1 MCTGDEIFTPL
12 LSSSSE
18 LQKKARRRR
27 RKRRASVRCSA
38 GMAQKSARRH
48 SFHLFIS
55 FNDKQKSALK
65 RCEGRFHIVNRKESS
80 PRYLIILFVIK
91 FNTISILYIYLIV
104 DLIRERKR
112 ERKRAF
118 IKDVQERIEPR
129 GAVRDQAATRTTTT
143 TTTTEF
149 FERKFETTTTQLI
162 FDNASVVDGDDDCE
176 Q

>member
-1 MCTGDEIFTPL
+1 M
-12 LSSSSE
+12 
-18 LQKKARRRR
+18 
-27 RKRRASVRCSA
+27 
-38 GMAQKSARRH
+38 
-48 SFHLFIS
+48 
-55 FNDKQKSALK
+55 K

-143 TTTTEF
+143 TTTTTEF

>member
-1 MCTGDEIFTPL
+1 MCTGDDEIIFTPS

-38 GMAQKSARRH
+38 GMAQKSFARRRH

-55 FNDKQKSALK
+55 SLTTTTKSALK
-65 RCEGRFHIVNRKESS
+65 RCEGRFHIVHRKESS

-91 FNTISILYIYLIV
+91 FNNTQLEYSIYLS
-104 DLIRERKR
+104 DRRPHQRERKR

-129 GAVRDQAATRTTTT
+129 GAVRDLEAATRTT

-149 FERKFETTTTQLI
+149 FERKFETTTTQRI
-162 FDNASVVDGDDDCE
+162 FDNADCE